1 VTYRP
6 PPLREALA
14 LAYLD
19 GLQRKAA
26 EAAQER
32 AGRTIRLDT
41 PGRAPVV
48 PLRPTGG
55 DRG

>member
-1 VTYRP
+1 MTYRP